1 LFREH
6 FDQLAPV
13 CPACGGKW
21 PLRIGEVARLEAEE
35 ILEAALLCTNPHC
48 QREHPVIDGIP
59 VVLADA
65 NSWFASQGA
74 SVLRREDFSDF
85 LETILGDLAGAGST
99 YDRERGNLGIYA
111 HAHWAPGGAT
121 YLPVF
126 DAGMSLLAT
135 PPAGVWLDAGCSLG
149 RGVFELVRRG
159 ASLAVGVDLN
169 FAMLRLARRIVTRG
183 KVDYWRRR
191 VGIAFDRLQA
201 PLPGEVDFRRMSF
214 WCADVAAI
222 PFPEGRF
229 AGGQAVNLLDCVAS
243 PLDLIRELARVTA
256 KEGEVILSTPFD
268 WAAGASPAA
277 VWIGGHT
284 QRYAPEGG
292 SSLAMLRHYLE
303 RMELGFRLAGERD
316 GVLWRLET
324 NERSVTEYRVFVGRL
339 LKKK

>member
-1 LFREH
+1 MRLG
-6 FDQLAPV
+6 A
-13 CPACGGKW
+13 
-21 PLRIGEVARLEAEE
+21 VAREENGE
-35 ILEAALLCTNPHC
+35 ILEAALLCTNPQC

-74 SVLRREDFSDF
+74 SVLRREDLSDF
-85 LETILGDLAGAGST
+85 METILGDLAGAGGAH
-99 YDRERGNLGIYA
+99 DRERGNLGIYA

-126 DAGMSLLAT
+126 EAGMDLLDAG
-135 PPAGVWLDAGCSLG
+135 PGGVWLDAGCSLG
-149 RGVFELVRRG
+149 RGVFELARRG

-191 VGIAFDRLQA
+191 VGIAFDRVEG
-201 PLPGEVDFRRMSF
+201 PLPGDVDVRRMSF

-222 PFPEGRF
+222 PFAAGTF
-229 AGGQAVNLLDCVAS
+229 GGGQAVNLLDCVAA
-243 PLDLIRELARVTA
+243 PVELVRELARVTA
-256 KEGEVILSTPFD
+256 KGGEMILATPFD

-277 VWIGGHT
+277 TWIGGHT

-292 SSLAMLRHYLE
+292 SSLAMLRLYLE
-303 RMELGFRLAGERD
+303 RMDLGFDLAGERD
-316 GVLWRLET
+316 GVVWRLET
-324 NERSVTEYRVFVGRL
+324 NERSVTEYRVFVGKL
-339 LKKK
+339 LKK